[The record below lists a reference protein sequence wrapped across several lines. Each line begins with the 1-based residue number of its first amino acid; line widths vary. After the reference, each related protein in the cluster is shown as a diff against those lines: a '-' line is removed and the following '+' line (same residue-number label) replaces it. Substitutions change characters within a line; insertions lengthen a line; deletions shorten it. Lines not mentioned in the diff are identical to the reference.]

1 MAMSAWQNT
10 KDTLYLRAF
19 TMLKIPLIAYMR
31 PSIVEMDDRRCVV
44 RIPLSRRTRNHLQT
58 MYFGALCAGADVAG
72 GIIAMRRIQQAG
84 SRVHFLFKDF
94 HAEFLKRAEGDV
106 YFTCEQG
113 EMLTEL
119 VHRAEASGDRE
130 EAAVDV
136 VATVPDRLGDEPV
149 ARFQLTISLK
159 RRD

>member
-1 MAMSAWQNT
+1 MSAWKNT
-10 KDTLYLRAF
+10 KDTLYLRAY
-19 TMLKIPLIAYMR
+19 TLLRIPLIAYMR
-31 PSIVEMDDRRCVV
+31 PSVVQMDDHRCVV
-44 RIPLSRRTRNHLQT
+44 RIPLTRRTRNHLET

-84 SRVHFLFKDF
+84 SQVHFLFKDF
-94 HAEFLKRAEGDV
+94 RAEFLKRAEGDV

-119 VHRAEASGDRE
+119 VRRAGASDERVE
-130 EAAVDV
+130 QTVDV

-159 RRD
+159 KKD

>member
-1 MAMSAWQNT
+1 
-10 KDTLYLRAF
+10 
-19 TMLKIPLIAYMR
+19 
-31 PSIVEMDDRRCVV
+31 
-44 RIPLSRRTRNHLQT
+44 
-58 MYFGALCAGADVAG
+58 
-72 GIIAMRRIQQAG
+72 
-84 SRVHFLFKDF
+84 VHFLFKDF